1 MDLKKIEDK
10 ISSFSPFVKDIRVV
24 MRDNYPYAI
33 IYPDFEALQEAKIIN
48 IENELRW
55 YAVELYNMEVDDAY
69 KVHGY
74 EIVHEK
80 LLLEDEPDDE
90 VYRVLKSYLSSVTKE
105 EILPASH
112 LELDLGLDSLDYVEL
127 FIFVEKSFGVEIDE
141 AVFSKLMK
149 MKLLYEYIKEHQTH
163 ATRIDETRVKWDE
176 VLKEDIDEKLIY
188 SPIVMFLF
196 KTVLFPL
203 FKLLFRM
210 EVIGRENIPAT
221 SCLIAPNH
229 QSMLDGFLIE
239 STLPY
244 AILKR
249 SFFLSYKGV
258 FGTWFLKPIAIN
270 GQNILIDEDE
280 DLKHTMQYCA
290 LPLKEG
296 NNLVIFPEGA
306 RSRDRKF
313 LEFKPFFAMLSK
325 TFDRPVVP
333 VVIDG
338 SFEALRTGKIIPSLK
353 KIRVTYLKP
362 IYPDGMTYAQ
372 MTAKVK
378 EAIATEMQRNPV
390 YSKAL

>member
-1 MDLKKIEDK
+1 
-10 ISSFSPFVKDIRVV
+10 
-24 MRDNYPYAI
+24 
-33 IYPDFEALQEAKIIN
+33 
-48 IENELRW
+48 
-55 YAVELYNMEVDDAY
+55 MEVDDPY

-80 LLLEDEPDDE
+80 LLSEEEPDDE
-90 VYRVLKSYLSSVTKE
+90 VYKVLKSYLSSVKKE

-141 AVFSKLMK
+141 ALFSRLMK

-163 ATRIDETRVKWDE
+163 ATRVDETRVKWDE

-188 SPIVMFLF
+188 SPFVMFLF

-203 FKLLFRM
+203 FKLLFRL
-210 EVIGRENIPAT
+210 EVIGLENIPRS

-390 YSKAL
+390 YSKAF

>member
-10 ISSFSPFVKDIRVV
+10 IASFSPFVKDISVV

-55 YAVELYNMEVDDAY
+55 YAVELYNMEVDDAD

-80 LLLEDEPDDE
+80 LLLEEEPDDE
-90 VYRVLKSYLSSVTKE
+90 VYKVLKSYLSSVTKE

-127 FIFVEKSFGVEIDE
+127 FIFIEKSFGVEIDE
-141 AVFSKLMK
+141 ALFSRLMK

-163 ATRIDETRVKWDE
+163 ATRINETRVKWDE

-203 FKLLFRM
+203 FKLLFRL

-362 IYPDGMTYAQ
+362 IYPEGMTYAQ

-390 YSKAL
+390 YSKAF